1 MHDPNSAIP
10 DDAKPALWLRY
21 DEWRGERHRQFIER
35 HAHKLVGWRRRT
47 VYRRL
52 VVVQAICA
60 FLVLVGAVIAFFSR
74 QWFII
79 PLGVGILGALACQRL
94 LRIVTG
100 SVGDAPV
107 SALDEI
113 QLAQRNSARSIA
125 YFALFTLMFIPYIIL
140 VTLGGFDEVRG
151 QYVYGTGMLLIALVL
166 GAVFIPSMLTAWW
179 MADVD
184 PEDLEIGSGVG
195 LDGDLGSH
203 IDPGVRH
210 DSELHTNQGRNPS

>member
-125 YFALFTLMFIPYIIL
+125 YFALFTLMFIPYAIL
-140 VTLGGFDEVRG
+140 VTLGGFDQVRG

-179 MADVD
+179 MADAD
-184 PEDLEIGSGVG
+184 PEDLDLPGDTDLYSG
-195 LDGDLGSH
+195 
-203 IDPGVRH
+203 PGF
-210 DSELHTNQGRNPS
+210 HTNQGRTSP